1 MEEKHIGK
9 EIIILSHGI
18 KRQMQETAES
28 VGITGTQSR
37 VLQYISE
44 ESKTREV
51 FQKDIEEAFQIRRS
65 TVTQI
70 LQLMERDGL
79 IERKSV
85 ARDARLKK
93 LVLTAKGY
101 EIDEVMKGQISHME
115 ERIIKNIS
123 NEEKE
128 MLLTILE
135 KIRKN
140 LE

>member
-1 MEEKHIGK
+1 M
-9 EIIILSHGI
+9 
-18 KRQMQETAES
+18 
-28 VGITGTQSR
+28 
-37 VLQYISE
+37 QYISE

-79 IERKSV
+79 IERENV

-93 LVLTAKGY
+93 LVLTVKGH
-101 EIDEVMKGQISHME
+101 EIEGIMKGQISDME
-115 ERIIKNIS
+115 ERIVKNIS
-123 NEEKE
+123 AKERE
-128 MLLTILE
+128 MLLIVLE